1 MASEAIV
8 FLDDHLSGNHSAAKG
23 GDSSKSVELAC
34 ELHLAAEAFNGSIG
48 QKFEHECFAIADAK
62 VVEADTDLAFFF
74 HYEDDFYYCGLLFVQ
89 LI

>member
-1 MASEAIV
+1 MAPQAV
-8 FLDDHLSGNHSAAKG
+8 MLFDDHLGGDHAASQG
-23 GDSSKSVELAC
+23 GDSSEAVELAG
-34 ELHLAAEAFNGSIG
+34 EFHLAAEALYGSVG

>member
-8 FLDDHLSGNHSAAKG
+8 FLDNHLGGNHASAQG
-23 GDSSKSVELAC
+23 GDSAKTVEFAG
-34 ELHLAAEAFNGSIG
+34 ELHLAAETLDGSVG

-74 HYEDDFYYCGLLFVQ
+74 HYEDDVYYCGLLFVQ